1 MKNKVRKVLRPSRA
15 VIVVVAHGLSEVA
28 IAESVGSAMRLKIMV
43 IVKLMDVKVFKLK
56 AWPNV

>member
-28 IAESVGSAMRLKIMV
+28 AESVGSAMRLKIMV